1 MCKVCVCWWKN
12 ASLRITDCCSAYYI
26 TITLLHSLQ
35 RKGCIYLYVYC
46 EGKIFFLQWSHN
58 TVNSRYSN
66 RKVNAYTALYKFCS
80 STPSKTHVQQYA
92 TVHHRKTTEL
102 GGHPVASFG
111 AYRSCFYSVYRAHP
125 PSVYSAV
132 FFLHLSEY
140 PFNNPNNN
148 CTAYNYTAGG
158 QAS

>member
-102 GGHPVASFG
+102 GGHPVASF
-111 AYRSCFYSVYRAHP
+111 AFTQFTEHIHLLYTLLSSSCTSPHI
-125 PSVYSAV
+125 
-132 FFLHLSEY
+132 LLTILTI
-140 PFNNPNNN
+140 
-148 CTAYNYTAGG
+148 TAQLTITQLVARL
-158 QAS
+158 AS